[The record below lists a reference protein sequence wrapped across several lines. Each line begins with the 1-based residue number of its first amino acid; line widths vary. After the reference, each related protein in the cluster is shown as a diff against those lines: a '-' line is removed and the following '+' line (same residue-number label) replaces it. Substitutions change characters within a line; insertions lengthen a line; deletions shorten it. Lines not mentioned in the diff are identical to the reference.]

1 MLRAMPFLSLTTNVS
16 LTSETESALSDA
28 LSKTLATQLKKPEAY
43 VMISMRPACPIR
55 FAGSEAPAAFMEIK
69 SVGMPHDLNPA
80 TEALTRVVS
89 AQCCIPR
96 ERIYITV
103 TDVPSPRWAQGGST
117 FA

>member
-1 MLRAMPFLSLTTNVS
+1 MLRAMPFLSLTTNVP
-16 LTSETESALSDA
+16 LDPATDSALSDA
-28 LSKTLATQLKKPEAY
+28 LSKTLAAQLKKPEAY
-43 VMISMRPACPIR
+43 VMVSLRPSCPIR
-55 FAGSEAPAAFMEIK
+55 FAGSEAPAAFIEIK

-80 TEALTRVVS
+80 AEALTRVVM

-103 TDVPSPRWAQGGST
+103 TDVPSPRWALGGST